1 MGARAQYT
9 KQEVFKRGL
18 LSLKTAGE
26 TAESRRTSKLVRR
39 ENQREMRRIEE
50 NGVNFC
56 QMRGIM
62 GVIMIL
68 MMLMSIGF
76 NGAMASKSASA
87 FVNNVIYSNRIA
99 VFSKSYCP

>member
-1 MGARAQYT
+1 MENSR
-9 KQEVFKRGL
+9 K
-18 LSLKTAGE
+18 
-26 TAESRRTSKLVRR
+26 ESGSSSKLDKR
-39 ENQREMRRIEE
+39 ENQREMRGIEE
-50 NGVNFC
+50 NAVNFC

-76 NGAMASKSASA
+76 NGATASKSASA